1 MSQLQWNF
9 LVKTTDGLKSEI
21 AGNRLVDANGRI
33 EKKLPAPASGSTST
47 TTTVAVQPSITDKI
61 EALLIYAS
69 KYDDKVTYT
78 VSDETGDGVT
88 DVTLDGPQI
97 FIGQGAIGLLQKAP
111 KTIAFTNALSE
122 DVTVT
127 IVVSRMVS

>member
-1 MSQLQWNF
+1 MPQLQWNF

-21 AGNRLVDANGRI
+21 AGNMPVDAIGKI
-33 EKKLPAPASGSTST
+33 EKKLPAPTGGAAST
-47 TTTVAVQPSITDKI
+47 TTTVAVQPSAADKI

-97 FIGQGAIGLLQKAP
+97 FVGQGAVGLLQKAP
-111 KTIAFTNALSE
+111 KTVAFTNALSE

-127 IVVSRMVS
+127 IVIGRMVS